1 MWNVCRVA
9 ALHQLRRSAA
19 TSANS
24 SSRGAL
30 AIASNAATSLRN
42 GSNVAPTLARHFTNI
57 AGVDREFLLSRSAK
71 ELRTELGN
79 AQIVRV
85 QQALGKE
92 LENVI
97 AQEEVTPE
105 EVKDLFVAAQKTKA
119 ASVML
124 RAFEFMQH
132 EFPHKIDFAMF
143 GEVFRI
149 MMKAREGEKMFAVY
163 EEAKARF
170 QTTPE
175 MIYRFG
181 IVGKLEQGDL
191 EAARAIWDEMLA
203 AGHETPNEV
212 SSRMLM
218 AYARAGERELVLE
231 LFESIDPQIGQWHES
246 AIDRVILSL
255 GVINEP
261 QKAFEFYINSS
272 MKLNGGTLIALLSVC
287 VNNNCHQQ
295 AVDILANRKRF
306 DLQLDA
312 RAYNRIL
319 TTLEFLG
326 HHSEILE
333 VLEEMRAN
341 NVRFDTMTR
350 IVIQRNLE
358 HLEGS
363 SFAEDL
369 QQHDAAAKE
378 KRANAQS
385 NKKQSSYFAAPK
397 IRELVEQKDGAAAVE
412 LVSEFVK
419 PLLEEDV
426 PEGTKFVK
434 GSLKVPPSL
443 AKDAVRA
450 YILTGEHKK
459 VKQLLQTFSTL
470 EGNYGHAL
478 AEIMVHYG
486 RAGPDKNEDMA
497 YAATKALLFQG
508 RQIFRVDDAL
518 ALFRKFK
525 DVESTSKLFT
535 QVITEF
541 AANKQASANGTA
553 KIEQEEGTGKQ
564 NKRFSQFNIGRVIN
578 MTLQTFV
585 ENRKLPQAL
594 EALELLD
601 KHGLQPNSFNYA
613 VVFNT
618 MRDQN
623 SAAARK
629 GNNNNKNNK
638 GNNNSK
644 AAQVVYSADQ
654 FELVWEGMR
663 RRNVIVN
670 KSIVGNVCAGF
681 ASGNKRQRL
690 MLLEAYAETRVV
702 DADKYVLPTNC
713 FNILLQLT
721 AHEDSLEEVKSLF
734 EDAIASLGA
743 SPNGRVPRDWVTT
756 VVASLNAHGEAGAA
770 HELFLQMEQKC
781 GNYSYEAL
789 ISALRA
795 ATSVSDKAKTA
806 QLVEILEE
814 HKFRLNLTD
823 AYEFVHIARDTN
835 QPQLALEVLR
845 LFEAS
850 HVNEAGTAFR
860 GLNSADARSSTKLR
874 TMYRVTLNVC
884 EQNGQW
890 KNALRLRE
898 RVVALLGEDVLADSK
913 SASGKKSAGGVAVEE
928 TEDVSESAEPVGEE
942 ARK

>member
-1 MWNVCRVA
+1 MWNVCRAA
-9 ALHQLRRSAA
+9 ALQQLRRSVVANASNA
-19 TSANS
+19 TATT
-24 SSRGAL
+24 SRGAL
-30 AIASNAATSLRN
+30 AIFSATANASGNAFA
-42 GSNVAPTLARHFTNI
+42 ARHFTNV
-57 AGVDREFLLSRSAK
+57 AGVDRDFILSHSAK
-71 ELRTELGN
+71 ELRVELGN

-92 LENVI
+92 LTNVI
-97 AQEEVTPE
+97 EQEEVSPE
-105 EVKDLFVAAQKTKA
+105 EVKDLFTAAQKTKA
-119 ASVML
+119 TSVML
-124 RAFEFMQH
+124 RAFEFMQR
-132 EFPHKIDFAMF
+132 EFPNKIDFAMF
-143 GEVFRI
+143 GEVFRV
-149 MMKAREGEKMFAVY
+149 MMKARDGEKMYAVY

-170 QTTPE
+170 QSTPE

-191 EAARAIWDEMLA
+191 DAANAIWEEMLS

-218 AYARAGERELVLE
+218 AYARAGNRDRVLE

-326 HHSEILE
+326 HHSEIAE
-333 VLEEMRAN
+333 VLEEMKAN
-341 NVRFDTMTR
+341 NARFDTMTR
-350 IVIQRNLE
+350 MIIQRNLE
-358 HLEGS
+358 HLEGT
-363 SFAEDL
+363 SFADDH
-369 QQHDAAAKE
+369 QQHDAASKE
-378 KRANAQS
+378 KRAAVQS
-385 NKKQSSYFAAPK
+385 NKKQSSYHAAPK
-397 IRELVEQKDGAAAVE
+397 IRELLDANDGAQAAT
-412 LVSEFVK
+412 LIDEFVK
-419 PLLEEDV
+419 PLQESDV
-426 PEGTKFVK
+426 PAGTKFVK

-459 VKQLLQTFSTL
+459 VASLLQTFSTL

-486 RAGPDKNEDMA
+486 KNGPDKNEDMA
-497 YAATKALLFQG
+497 YTATKALLFQG

-518 ALFRKFK
+518 ALFRKYK
-525 DVESTSKLFT
+525 DVDSTATLFE
-535 QVITEF
+535 QVIAEF
-541 AANKQASANGTA
+541 AASKQEHASSAN
-553 KIEQEEGTGKQ
+553 EQRSQGGKQ

-585 ENRKLPQAL
+585 ENRKLEKALDAL
-594 EALELLD
+594 EQLD

-623 SAAARK
+623 NVAARK
-629 GNNNNKNNK
+629 AGGNKNKNSK
-638 GNNNSK
+638 SSNNK
-644 AAQVVYSADQ
+644 AAQVVYDADQ
-654 FELVWEGMR
+654 FEAVWEGMR
-663 RRNVIVN
+663 RRNVMVT

-681 ASGNKRQRL
+681 AVGNKRQRL
-690 MLLEAYAETRVV
+690 TLLEAYAEAKNA
-702 DADKYVLPTNC
+702 DEDKYVLPTNC
-713 FNILLQLT
+713 YNILLQLT
-721 AHEDSLEEVKSLF
+721 AQEGNLEELKTLF
-734 EDAIASLGA
+734 NEAVESLGA
-743 SPNGRVPRDWVTT
+743 SPAGRVPRDWVTT
-756 VVASLNAHGEAGAA
+756 MVANLNMHGETEEA
-770 HELFLQMEQKC
+770 HALFLQMQEHS
-781 GNYSYEAL
+781 GTFSYEAL

-795 ATSVSDKAKTA
+795 ATSASDKAKTA
-806 QLVEILEE
+806 QLVELLEE
-814 HKFRLNLTD
+814 HKFRLNLQD
-823 AYEFVHIARDTN
+823 SYDFVHIARDTN

-845 LFEAS
+845 LFEAA
-850 HVNEAGTAFR
+850 HVDDAGEFHD
-860 GLNSADARSSTKLR
+860 LNPADARSATKLR
-874 TMYRVTLNVC
+874 TMYRVTLNAC

-898 RVVALLGEDVLADSK
+898 RVVALLGEDAIADK
-913 SASGKKSAGGVAVEE
+913 PATAGKKGDAKAAAA
-928 TEDVSESAEPVGEE
+928 DAEQDDEGE
-942 ARK
+942 RK

>member
-9 ALHQLRRSAA
+9 TLQQLRRSAA
-19 TSANS
+19 TS
-24 SSRGAL
+24 SSRDAL
-30 AIASNAATSLRN
+30 AIASNTALR
-42 GSNVAPTLARHFTNI
+42 TRHFTNVV
-57 AGVDREFLLSRSAK
+57 GVDREFLLSRSPK
-71 ELRTELGN
+71 ELRTELGH

-92 LENVI
+92 LESVME
-97 AQEEVTPE
+97 QEEVSSD
-105 EVKDLFVAAQKTKA
+105 EVKDLFVAAQKTRA
-119 ASVML
+119 TSVML
-124 RAFEFMQH
+124 RAFEFMRH

-149 MMKAREGEKMFAVY
+149 MLKARDGDKMFAVY
-163 EEAKARF
+163 EEARARF
-170 QTTPE
+170 QSTPE

-191 EAARAIWDEMLA
+191 EAANAIWDEMLE

-218 AYARAGERELVLE
+218 AYGRAGDRERVLE
-231 LFESIDPQIGQWHES
+231 LFEAIDPQIGQWHES

-261 QKAFEFYINSS
+261 QKAFDFYINSS

-333 VLEEMRAN
+333 VLEEMKTN

-350 IVIQRNLE
+350 IVVQRNLE

-363 SFAEDL
+363 SFADDL
-369 QQHDAAAKE
+369 QQHDDASKE
-378 KRANAQS
+378 RRAQN

-397 IRELVEQKDGAAAVE
+397 IRELVEQKDGAAAVA
-412 LVSEFVK
+412 LVDEFVK

-426 PEGTKFVK
+426 PAGTKFVQ
-434 GSLKVPPSL
+434 GSLKVPPAL

-450 YILTGEHKK
+450 YILTGDHKT
-459 VKQLLQTFSTL
+459 VQQLLQTFSTL
-470 EGNYGHAL
+470 QGNYGHAL

-486 RAGPDKNEDMA
+486 KAGPDKNEDMA
-497 YAATKALLFQG
+497 YVATKALLFQG
-508 RQIFRVDDAL
+508 HQIFRVDDAL

-525 DVESTSKLFT
+525 DVDSTSKLFA
-535 QVITEF
+535 QVVAEF
-541 AANKQASANGTA
+541 AANKQASASGVA
-553 KIEQEEGTGKQ
+553 KIEQQEGTGKQ

-585 ENRKLPQAL
+585 ENRKLQQAL

-601 KHGLQPNSFNYA
+601 THGLQPNSFNYA

-623 SAAARK
+623 SVAARK
-629 GNNNNKNNK
+629 SNNNTNK
-638 GNNNSK
+638 GNKNKGNK
-644 AAQVVYSADQ
+644 NKHQAAQVVYDSDQ

-663 RRNVIVN
+663 RRNVVVN

-690 MLLEAYAETRVV
+690 MLLEAYAEARIM
-702 DADKYVLPTNC
+702 DADKYLLPTNC
-713 FNILLQLT
+713 FNIMLQLT
-721 AHEDSLEEVKSLF
+721 AQEGSLEQVKALF

-756 VVASLNAHGEAGAA
+756 VVASLNAHGETDAA
-770 HELFLQMEQKC
+770 HELFLQMEHKC
-781 GNYSYEAL
+781 GQFSYEAL

-795 ATSVSDKAKTA
+795 AASASDKAKTA
-806 QLVEILEE
+806 TLVEILEE

-823 AYEFVHIARDTN
+823 TYDFVHIARDTN

-860 GLNSADARSSTKLR
+860 DLNPADMRSSTKLR
-874 TMYRVTLNVC
+874 TMYRVTLNAC

-898 RVVALLGEDVLADSK
+898 RVVALLGEDVLADKPANGKRGAPGPYAAVVEEDEDEVENK
-913 SASGKKSAGGVAVEE
+913 SAEQGD
-928 TEDVSESAEPVGEE
+928 ED

>member
-1 MWNVCRVA
+1 
-9 ALHQLRRSAA
+9 
-19 TSANS
+19 
-24 SSRGAL
+24 
-30 AIASNAATSLRN
+30 
-42 GSNVAPTLARHFTNI
+42 
-57 AGVDREFLLSRSAK
+57 
-71 ELRTELGN
+71 
-79 AQIVRV
+79 
-85 QQALGKE
+85 
-92 LENVI
+92 
-97 AQEEVTPE
+97 
-105 EVKDLFVAAQKTKA
+105 
-119 ASVML
+119 
-124 RAFEFMQH
+124 
-132 EFPHKIDFAMF
+132 
-143 GEVFRI
+143 
-149 MMKAREGEKMFAVY
+149 MKARDGEKMYAVY

-170 QTTPE
+170 QSTPE

-191 EAARAIWDEMLA
+191 DAANAIWEEMLS

-218 AYARAGERELVLE
+218 AYARVGNRDRVLE

-326 HHSEILE
+326 HHSEIGE
-333 VLEEMRAN
+333 VLEEMKAN
-341 NVRFDTMTR
+341 GARFDTMTR
-350 IVIQRNLE
+350 MIIQRNLE
-358 HLEGS
+358 HLEGT
-363 SFAEDL
+363 SFADDQ
-369 QQHDAAAKE
+369 QQHDAASKE
-378 KRANAQS
+378 KRAAAQNS
-385 NKKQSSYFAAPK
+385 KKRSSYHTAPK
-397 IRELVEQKDGAAAVE
+397 IRELLEANDGAQAAA
-412 LVSEFVK
+412 LIDEFVK
-419 PLLEEDV
+419 PLQESDV
-426 PEGTKFVK
+426 PAGTKFVQ

-450 YILTGEHKK
+450 YILIGEHKK
-459 VKQLLQTFSTL
+459 VASLLQTFSTL

-486 RAGPDKNEDMA
+486 KNGPDKNEDLA
-497 YAATKALLFQG
+497 YTATKALLFQG

-525 DVESTSKLFT
+525 DVDSTATLFE
-535 QVITEF
+535 QVIAEF
-541 AANKQASANGTA
+541 AESKQDHAES
-553 KIEQEEGTGKQ
+553 EQQTRGGKQ

-585 ENRKLPQAL
+585 ENRKLEKALDAL
-594 EALELLD
+594 EHLD

-623 SAAARK
+623 NVAARK
-629 GNNNNKNNK
+629 AGGNKSKSNSKS
-638 GNNNSK
+638 NSK
-644 AAQVVYSADQ
+644 AAQVVYDADQ
-654 FELVWEGMR
+654 FEAVWEGMR
-663 RRNVIVN
+663 RRNVVVN

-690 MLLEAYAETRVV
+690 TLLEAYAEAKSVG

-713 FNILLQLT
+713 YNILLQLT
-721 AHEDSLEEVKSLF
+721 AQEGNLEELKTLF
-734 EDAIASLGA
+734 SEAVESLGA
-743 SPNGRVPRDWVTT
+743 SPAGRVPRDWVTT
-756 VVASLNAHGEAGAA
+756 MVANLNAHGETEEA
-770 HELFLQMEQKC
+770 HAFFLQMQQQS
-781 GNYSYEAL
+781 GTFSYEAL

-795 ATSVSDKAKTA
+795 ATSASDKAKTA
-806 QLVEILEE
+806 QLIELLEE
-814 HKFRLNLTD
+814 HKFRLNLQD
-823 AYEFVHIARDTN
+823 SYDFVHIARDTN

-845 LFEAS
+845 LFEAA
-850 HVNEAGTAFR
+850 HVDDAGEFCD
-860 GLNSADARSSTKLR
+860 LNPADARSATKLR
-874 TMYRVTLNVC
+874 TMYRVTLNAC

-898 RVVALLGEDVLADSK
+898 RVVALLGEDAIADKPAGKRSDKAAVDAEQDEEESK
-913 SASGKKSAGGVAVEE
+913 
-928 TEDVSESAEPVGEE
+928 
-942 ARK
+942 

>member
-9 ALHQLRRSAA
+9 ALQQLRRSAA
-19 TSANS
+19 TSAAFN

-30 AIASNAATSLRN
+30 AIASNATTLRS
-42 GSNVAPTLARHFTNI
+42 SNALARHFTNV

-92 LENVI
+92 LEAVI
-97 AQEEVTPE
+97 AQEEVSPE
-105 EVKDLFVAAQKTKA
+105 EVKDLFAAAQKTKA
-119 ASVML
+119 TSVML
-124 RAFEFMQH
+124 HAFEFMQK

-149 MMKAREGEKMFAVY
+149 MMKARKGEKMFAVY
-163 EEAKARF
+163 EEAKAHF
-170 QTTPE
+170 QSIPE

-191 EAARAIWDEMLA
+191 EAARTIWDEMLE

-218 AYARAGERELVLE
+218 AYARAGERERVFE

-326 HHSEILE
+326 HHSEILD

-369 QQHDAAAKE
+369 QQHDTAGKE
-378 KRANAQS
+378 KRAQS

-397 IRELVEQKDGAAAVE
+397 IRELVEQKDGAAAVA
-412 LVSEFVK
+412 LVDEFVK
-419 PLLEEDV
+419 PLLKEDL
-426 PEGTKFVK
+426 PADTKFLK

-486 RAGPDKNEDMA
+486 KAGPDKNEDMA

-541 AANKQASANGTA
+541 AANKQASASGVVE
-553 KIEQEEGTGKQ
+553 IEQQESTGKR

-601 KHGLQPNSFNYA
+601 KHGLQPNSFNYV

-629 GNNNNKNNK
+629 GSNNK
-638 GNNNSK
+638 GNNK
-644 AAQVVYSADQ
+644 AAQVVYNSDQ

-663 RRNVIVN
+663 RRNVVVS

-690 MLLEAYAETRVV
+690 MLLEAYAETRAV

-721 AHEDSLEEVKSLF
+721 AQEGSLEEVKSLF
-734 EDAIASLGA
+734 GDAIASLGA

-756 VVASLNAHGEAGAA
+756 VVASLNAHGETDAA

-781 GNYSYEAL
+781 GKYSYEAL

-795 ATSVSDKAKTA
+795 ATSASDKAKTA

-823 AYEFVHIARDTN
+823 VYDFVHIARDTN

-850 HVNEAGTAFR
+850 HVNENGTAFR
-860 GLNSADARSSTKLR
+860 DLNPADARSSTKLR

-898 RVVALLGEDVLADSK
+898 RVVALLGEDVLADK
-913 SASGKKSAGGVAVEE
+913 PASGKKAVVAIEE
-928 TEDVSESAEPVGEE
+928 TEDVGESAESVDEE

>member
-9 ALHQLRRSAA
+9 ALQQLRRSAA
-19 TSANS
+19 TSAALN

-30 AIASNAATSLRN
+30 AIASNATTLRS
-42 GSNVAPTLARHFTNI
+42 SNALARNFTNV
-57 AGVDREFLLSRSAK
+57 AGVDRKFLLSRSAK
-71 ELRTELGN
+71 ELRAELGN
-79 AQIVRV
+79 AQIARV

-92 LENVI
+92 LETVI
-97 AQEEVTPE
+97 AQKEVSPE
-105 EVKDLFVAAQKTKA
+105 EVKDLFAVAQNTKA
-119 ASVML
+119 TSVML
-124 RAFEFMQH
+124 RAFEFMQK
-132 EFPHKIDFAMF
+132 EFPHKIDFAML

-149 MMKAREGEKMFAVY
+149 MMKSREGEKMFAVY

-170 QTTPE
+170 QSTPE

-181 IVGKLEQGDL
+181 VVGKLEQGDL
-191 EAARAIWDEMLA
+191 EAARTIWDEMLE

-218 AYARAGERELVLE
+218 AYARAGERERVLE

-326 HHSEILE
+326 HHSEILD

-369 QQHDAAAKE
+369 QQYDAAAEE
-378 KRANAQS
+378 KRAQS

-397 IRELVEQKDGAAAVE
+397 IRELVEQKDGAAAVA
-412 LVSEFVK
+412 LVDEFVK
-419 PLLEEDV
+419 PLLKEDL
-426 PEGTKFVK
+426 PARTKFVK

-486 RAGPDKNEDMA
+486 KAGPDKNEDMA

-541 AANKQASANGTA
+541 AANKQASASGVI
-553 KIEQEEGTGKQ
+553 KIEHEGTGKQ

-601 KHGLQPNSFNYA
+601 KHGLQPNSFNYV

-629 GNNNNKNNK
+629 GNKNK
-638 GNNNSK
+638 GNNK
-644 AAQVVYSADQ
+644 VAQVVYDSDQ

-663 RRNVIVN
+663 RRNVVMN

-690 MLLEAYAETRVV
+690 MLLEAYAETRAV

-721 AHEDSLEEVKSLF
+721 AQEGSLEEVKSLF
-734 EDAIASLGA
+734 GDAIASLGA
-743 SPNGRVPRDWVTT
+743 APNGRVPRDWVTT
-756 VVASLNAHGEAGAA
+756 VVASLNAHGETDAA

-795 ATSVSDKAKTA
+795 ATSASDKAKTA

-823 AYEFVHIARDTN
+823 AYDFVHVARDTN

-850 HVNEAGTAFR
+850 HVDENGTAFR
-860 GLNSADARSSTKLR
+860 DLNPADARSSTKLR
-874 TMYRVTLNVC
+874 TMYRVTLNAC

-898 RVVALLGEDVLADSK
+898 RVVALLGEDVLADK
-913 SASGKKSAGGVAVEE
+913 SASGKKTAATIEK
-928 TEDVSESAEPVGEE
+928 TEDVGESAESVDEE